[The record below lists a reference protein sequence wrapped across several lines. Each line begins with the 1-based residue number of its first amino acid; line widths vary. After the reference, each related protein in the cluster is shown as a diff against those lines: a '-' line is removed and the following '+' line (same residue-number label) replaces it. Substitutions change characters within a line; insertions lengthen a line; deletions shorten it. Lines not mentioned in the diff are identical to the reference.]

1 METHHRNIRHRD
13 NFFDDTYIGSSACKA
28 AKNPGRPNHRLSKR
42 STRPRKAVG
51 YITPLEFAQEE
62 AEEEPPTQC
71 WASGRATPSLRPS
84 IDLLYNLEHII
95 NPSRLTKAL
104 AQFG

>member
-1 METHHRNIRHRD
+1 MLLLDETSFLKKGSHSVGVTQRDHEHLGGGSITIRPHR
-13 NFFDDTYIGSSACKA
+13 S
-28 AKNPGRPNHRLSKR
+28 L
-42 STRPRKAVG
+42 G

-62 AEEEPPTQC
+62 IEEEPPTQC
-71 WASGRATPSLRPS
+71 WVSGRAAPSLRPS

-104 AQFG
+104 AQFR